1 MTPDQYRREGAEAMR
16 AYIANGCD
24 PSHLSRSD
32 NPTEFHA
39 GYRHAAI
46 QRFTAIRAIDVD
58 EVLAGMPPVPVPV
71 ARLVEAARALG
82 AMPEGYCFCSANRVG
97 DDSKIHEPEC
107 ADLRAALA
115 ACKERAM
122 TDHQYFTVEPTACTI
137 PKRGALAIYCGDA
150 PRRNEAEGTTSY
162 SLRGP
167 LLIIPPDMWGD
178 PEGIAEKVAKVL
190 NDNAS
195 LFFDSAK
202 IDKTETSRDRT

>member
-1 MTPDQYRREGAEAMR
+1 
-16 AYIANGCD
+16 
-24 PSHLSRSD
+24 
-32 NPTEFHA
+32 
-39 GYRHAAI
+39 
-46 QRFTAIRAIDVD
+46 
-58 EVLAGMPPVPVPV
+58 
-71 ARLVEAARALG
+71 
-82 AMPEGYCFCSANRVG
+82 
-97 DDSKIHEPEC
+97 
-107 ADLRAALA
+107 
-115 ACKERAM
+115 M

-178 PEGIAEKVAKVL
+178 PEGIAEKVARVL

-202 IDKTETSRDRT
+202 IDKTETSHDRT